1 MKHESPSNRKY
12 SSKPYRTLFS
22 ICGSN
27 FKVLEWKGEGNTW
40 CLSVNPWTMHFLIST
55 IGSDLY
61 ISFAISVL
69 CIYLAITLITPRV
82 VITGHPL
89 LSPIKL

>member
-1 MKHESPSNRKY
+1 MKAPQIENTVVNHTEHFFQFVGAISKY
-12 SSKPYRTLFS
+12 WSGR
-22 ICGSN
+22 
-27 FKVLEWKGEGNTW
+27 ENTW

-69 CIYLAITLITPRV
+69 CIYLAITLITP
-82 VITGHPL
+82 
-89 LSPIKL
+89 